1 MVEGMVWYAMQPVE
15 ALAELALA
23 AKYMRGLRRR
33 EYEQL
38 VANGALEGERVELL
52 EGMIVH
58 MSPHGPLHDGTLD
71 LLLDQFRALEGRVRL
86 RVQSAFAATDGSEP
100 EPDLAVVPRGD
111 YRAEH
116 PKEAHLIV
124 EVADSSLERDRTL
137 KSRVYCQSGVP
148 EYWIV
153 NLVDSTIVI
162 FRGAADGGY
171 ESVATHRAGDTI
183 SPIHFPELHI
193 AVSDILSK

>member
-1 MVEGMVWYAMQPVE
+1 MQPVE

-23 AKYMRGLRRR
+23 AKYMRGLGRR

-38 VANGALEGERVELL
+38 VANGTFESERVELL

-58 MSPHGPLHDGTLD
+58 ISPHGPLHDGTLD
-71 LLLDQFRALEGRVRL
+71 LLLDQFSSLGESARS

-116 PKEAHLIV
+116 PKEAYLIV

-162 FRGAADGGY
+162 FRSAGEGGY
-171 ESVATHRAGDTI
+171 ESISTHRTGHTI
-183 SPIHFPELHI
+183 SPSHFPELRI
-193 AVSDILSK
+193 AVSDILSQ

>member
-1 MVEGMVWYAMQPVE
+1 MRWNATVRHMQPAGLE
-15 ALAELALA
+15 EQALA
-23 AKYMRGLRRR
+23 AKHAPGLRRH

-38 VANGALEGERVELL
+38 VANGSFESERVELL

-71 LLLDQFRALEGRVRL
+71 LLVDQFRLLSAKVRL
-86 RVQSAFAATDGSEP
+86 RVQSAFAASDGSEP
-100 EPDLAVVPRGD
+100 EPDLAVVPRDD

-116 PKEAHLIV
+116 PRQAYLIV
-124 EVADSSLERDRTL
+124 EVADSSLERDRTW

-153 NLVDSTIVI
+153 HLVDATIVI
-162 FRGAADGGY
+162 FRGPGDDAY
-171 ESVATHRAGDTI
+171 ETVAVYGAGDI
-183 SPIHFPELHI
+183 VSPIQFPELQI
-193 AVSDILSK
+193 AVSEIVSR